1 MLSRVCNETHF
12 QLRRARTLT
21 HTFGDFYPFATSKKH
36 AYTIVFSTTS
46 RTAKNTHTHTTR
58 FAMDG
63 MTHIKNIYKLR
74 NRLYARRG
82 VSAESA
88 GLLLFAAARRQNIV
102 RYDIAETA
110 AVVAAA
116 ARRLTSII

>member
-1 MLSRVCNETHF
+1 
-12 QLRRARTLT
+12 
-21 HTFGDFYPFATSKKH
+21 
-36 AYTIVFSTTS
+36 
-46 RTAKNTHTHTTR
+46 
-58 FAMDG
+58 MDG

-102 RYDIAETA
+102 RYDISETA

-116 ARRLTSII
+116 APPPHKHNIINKLSRSSSILL